1 MPADRSSH
9 NQHNFHT
16 ARGSLLV
23 PYPSAEEAFR
33 FSNTHSPS
41 DDFSSLGLS
50 DFFIAHQQ
58 VARHRL
64 DRLSLS
70 GNTQELLSRGVW
82 VSLERREPYD
92 PILEASIGYAGAAA
106 IAVMDEVAF
115 VNERQD
121 KRMEG
126 IEEGALSLVPRV
138 SSVEEENRQLREV
151 QQAQEERIVRDRE
164 RIRELERL
172 VGTLRTLINSLVETV
187 GLVQNDVARIH
198 HRFVNNR
205 VNRRAERRS
214 DQVQM
219 LVEHEGRLV
228 PIEEPIDL
236 AERRPTPHPS
246 QIIDLT
252 DDSDEVMLSSLGSS
266 VESIRDFGEE
276 EEEQAHNEEGLTI
289 EAEVRRAMAD
299 PAPEYLPPYQ
309 DPPGIDDPFVS
320 K

>member
-1 MPADRSSH
+1 M
-9 NQHNFHT
+9 
-16 ARGSLLV
+16 AR
-23 PYPSAEEAFR
+23 R
-33 FSNTHSPS
+33 
-41 DDFSSLGLS
+41 
-50 DFFIAHQQ
+50 
-58 VARHRL
+58 RL

-70 GNTQELLSRGVW
+70 GNTQELLSRGVQ

-121 KRMEG
+121 ERMEG
-126 IEEGALSLVPRV
+126 IEEGVLSLVPRV
-138 SSVEEENRQLREV
+138 SSLEKENCQLREV
-151 QQAQEERIVRDRE
+151 QWAQEERIVRDGE
-164 RIRELERL
+164 RIWELERL

-187 GLVQNDVARIH
+187 RLVQNDMARIY

-205 VNRRAERRS
+205 VNHRAERRS

-219 LVEHEGRLV
+219 LVEHKGRLI

-236 AERRPTPHPS
+236 AERRLTPHPS

-276 EEEQAHNEEGLTI
+276 EEEQARNEEGLTI
-289 EAEVRRAMAD
+289 EAEVHRAMAD

-309 DPPGIDDPFVS
+309 DPPGMDDPFVS
-320 K
+320 E